1 MLKVVDKIKSF
12 SKTSG
17 SDCLENCFN
26 KEHFKNYSK
35 QISYQ
40 YNSQGFRDLEWPVD
54 LSDVVWCIGDSFTIG
69 LGQPFEETWP
79 QMLEKKILK
88 RCLNV
93 GENGCSNDT
102 IALRALEIYKL
113 YKPKL
118 IIIMWSYFHR
128 RRVDNQDVHCDITNF
143 GSNEDIKNFAKNF
156 LTVDSLPIKKI
167 HLTIPNAFIDL
178 NKYSKKAFNYIL
190 SKFDFLDQTQINKIN
205 IIKQLDYARD
215 YHHFDVKTSEYIT
228 NLIMEKIKDLDNK
241 PKYIL

>member
-1 MLKVVDKIKSF
+1 MLKVVGKIKSF

-17 SDCLENCFN
+17 SDCLEKCLN

-35 QISYQ
+35 EVSYH

-54 LSDVVWCIGDSFTIG
+54 LSDVVWCVGDSFTVG

-88 RCLNV
+88 RCLNI

-128 RRVDNQDVHCDITNF
+128 RRVDNQDVYCDITNF

-228 NLIMEKIKDLDNK
+228 NLIMEKIKYLDNK